1 MGNDGNLGSDV
12 LNYLKNSIG
21 SPLEKMLS
29 GFKETA
35 PVAGPAGKG
44 ASAWSSV
51 IKKAALAMKV
61 DLSGGELKGI
71 IAQIHRE
78 SGGNEKITQSSAV
91 VDVNTLSGNPAK
103 GLLQYIPQTFNAYR
117 MKGHN
122 NIFSGYDQ
130 LLAFFNNSSWRNDLP
145 YGKRGWGPRGHRRFA
160 NGGFV
165 NKNEMIEVA
174 ENNKPEVVIP
184 LTRKNRAVQLIKKTK
199 EIIGINDGGS
209 VVVNSPDNSEMVLL
223 LQQQNQILMQLLQ
236 KIAMCIW
243 MSIKLGSW

>member
-1 MGNDGNLGSDV
+1 
-12 LNYLKNSIG
+12 
-21 SPLEKMLS
+21 
-29 GFKETA
+29 
-35 PVAGPAGKG
+35 
-44 ASAWSSV
+44 
-51 IKKAALAMKV
+51 
-61 DLSGGELKGI
+61 
-71 IAQIHRE
+71 

-199 EIIGINDGGS
+199 E
-209 VVVNSPDNSEMVLL
+209 
-223 LQQQNQILMQLLQ
+223 
-236 KIAMCIW
+236 
-243 MSIKLGSW
+243 